1 MSEIR
6 KILDAAEIARVQQQA
21 QQVAN
26 SAKGSIGSNTFVF
39 YAGFDGTNNNR
50 DNLSL
55 SRDKQSTAVGLLT
68 QKAEALQ
75 DINSN
80 IVARYYAGPGT
91 ETSVSGSSLLP
102 GAVTAEA
109 LRTAENAYK
118 DFRDEALSWLK
129 SNPGGTVSVMDVSF
143 SRGVV
148 ASVAFKQLV
157 YQRGLSTADGQVLVE
172 PGHVQFAPSLM
183 IEPVATGAFGNLALP
198 PGAAEHTTVVRAEN
212 EQRSAFKAADFSDPA
227 VTYIGVTGNH
237 GDAGAFYDEGL
248 GGIYV
253 DKYADYF
260 RKAGLALGSLPV
272 ERVYNGTESV
282 VIHAETTIYGLPWPT
297 YEGPRQTDLVA
308 SPGLIQRFDDG
319 SLLVVF
325 DDLKG
330 NRIYAAKDSSGKW
343 SDVDVVPAS
352 QAKQSELQAEAALA
366 GLDLIESIRHHNK
379 VGTASAVLR
388 LTEAARR
395 SADLAPLPELQA
407 AGGALM
413 ILGAL
418 DGLQNGTDAQKFA
431 SAARMVLG
439 ANEVA
444 KAINDGKGFLDGGTG
459 FTPLNVAG
467 GIVAIASLDATLKSG
482 NPFAIASSFMTL
494 TNAAITTGMVSSS
507 TVAGAFGTTAFS
519 QTAMF
524 GPQAMICM
532 AIASMLFS
540 SLFASETKYPSP
552 PPAGQGEVGV
562 LSDGSL
568 GMLIKDTQGK
578 AYQTRKLT
586 GEVFSNTGK
595 ATDGQN
601 WGMGAD
607 LLGGRMSSL
616 IADLK
621 VQATK
626 DGTHLILERLPSLS
640 VHAYPSFDRNG
651 VDNFFFGIHFKDP
664 GTGAQQM
671 AAVANSDVGRQFKEI
686 AAYAGVAVGATE
698 WAQIQAKRAAGDV
711 YATETEGQFVD
722 RLSGPSQAERLVLK
736 QLAEKNKQAYID
748 TYGVLTKAQADAQEA
763 SNRQSYSLLT
773 LDLEGNGIVRK
784 TQQTAGMKLEDL
796 QADTTK
802 GVSRFDVDNDG
813 FMELTEWVGS
823 KEAIL
828 GLDRNG
834 DGVLNTAEEL
844 FSGGELSDA
853 AENLG
858 LKRLAFF
865 DANKD
870 GKLDALDPYF
880 KSFKLWLDINGD
892 ARTGVGELYGLAE
905 TGVKSIHVGT
915 GAVSFTDGQTIALQK
930 TQLNADVRG
939 VAVSG
944 VSDGKGGVRAG
955 QYMVHQ
961 EGKDAELNLTAD
973 ASSDLSGILKLFKP
987 NSNLSD
993 TEKAELK
1000 ALATKYGVDLS
1011 NPAALLGLGGGG
1023 NMAGGPSSTTVAAG
1037 DVFTISKAPNAEE
1050 IKQALRAF
1058 FTNINHD
1065 PDAGPNLVNHVLA
1078 GQEDTQFKIK
1088 TADLLAGLP
1097 GVKLVSVQEARRG
1110 AVRLDANG
1118 DVVFDPLANQNGTG
1132 YFTYTAKDSQGRL
1145 STAMVWLTIASVND
1159 TPAVLADTF
1168 SVKED
1173 NILTLAVSQLLA
1185 NDTDA
1190 DIATDANEKLSI
1202 TAVGKAN
1209 HGTVKLVNGQVV
1221 FKADADYQGL
1231 ASFEYSVSDVA
1242 GATATATASVT
1253 VVGENDAPVLAGSVN
1268 KILAKPDTLLRIEA
1282 ATLLAYVKDAD
1293 LAYGDSLRLK
1303 QILSVSAGNA
1313 WQQKDGSVLFKA
1325 GILGDALLKF
1335 EVTDSQ
1341 GSTLV
1346 VPITINVA
1354 ASNAAAKAVL
1364 PGLDQAT
1371 EDTAVRIGSTQVI
1384 ASVVSATNGAAFIDQ
1399 DGSMVF
1405 TPRQNYNGLAQVVY
1419 AVRNADGS
1427 TSQKTVDFTIIAVN
1441 DAPVVVRAL
1450 DVQAMDEDGRLTVS
1464 QASLLA
1470 TVDDVDIATNGQ
1482 KLRVTKVSDGVN
1494 GAVALDANGNVVFTP
1509 NKDFNGAARFTYW
1522 VSDDAGI
1529 TVAAQA
1535 SVTVRAVNDAP
1546 TPFALRFDL
1555 MEDERRTFS
1564 NASLIANAELVDI
1577 DTKTNGDVLR
1587 VTAVS
1592 MDAANAGKGTVS
1604 VDTAG
1609 NVSFI
1614 PRANYY
1620 GAVSFSYTVTD
1631 SAGAKGQNTV
1641 TLNIAAVNDA
1651 PVANNSSM
1659 SLSAGVEDNVKVI
1672 SFAELVRNFT
1682 DVDGDALTVKSV
1694 TAAYG
1699 GSVTIAGGQVLF
1711 TPVKDFNGMGSF
1723 SYTVADPYGATAS
1736 SSATVAF
1743 ANTNDAPVAAYKW
1756 IDGRAYEDTPLYIS
1770 FSELTSG
1777 AYDVDG
1783 DAVSLQSVRGL
1794 SNGSAWI
1801 DWNSRQVV
1809 FLGGSNVNGWS
1820 GFDYTLSDPSG
1831 ATSTQRVDVKVIA
1844 VNDNP
1849 TVRAVTGY
1857 SIWEDGYWANNSQD
1871 SNYSAPVRLTNF
1883 LSSIGAADVDGN
1895 TLSFNEFWS
1904 ANHIN
1909 SIWRDGNDLMLSLE
1923 NNYNGAA
1930 GFAYR
1935 VRDNQGGWAD
1945 GQVHLTVAPQND
1957 RPLLVGLP
1965 GWYAGNARTN
1975 PLGGNINS
1983 QIYGVDIDS
1992 PLENLS
1998 ACIGYQPVHGD
2009 ASLNRTT
2016 YEEWRGKLLSTGTLP
2031 ATWDLTYANRYGD
2044 EASRN
2049 VSFAVDVWDEQGGWA
2064 RQYVETYHQGT
2075 RASRGGK
2082 PVAID
2087 LNGDGIKYTNLDDSK
2102 VLFDINGDGVKDL
2115 LSWTAADDG
2124 MIAFDKNGDGLI
2136 QDLDELSF
2144 LSYLTGSMTDLEGLS
2159 GFDTDKDGK
2168 LTAKDALWSKFGVWQ
2183 DKNQDGVTDA
2193 GEFKGL
2199 QAWGIESLDLSSDQ
2213 MMDQVGDVYIMGKST
2228 FQRTDGS
2235 KGEIADAAFR
2245 YLDAADTSGVSKA
2258 KTFNIDIEGVIRKRL
2273 EDAHN
2278 KGASDAELNTMLQRF
2293 IADVANAGRKNV
2305 EVQGDEAIPWTDAMY
2320 ADPASLH
2327 AAMKQQ
2333 ALAA

>member
-1 MSEIR
+1 MTTSIQ
-6 KILDAAEIARVQQQA
+6 KDAALSSLATLAYKDEAYLRNAANIPTGWVYQKTEVNGPFAAAIFKNSTTGEVAVAFRGTDGVKDGGAGLSILAGTWNAQFQNGMDLINKISGDRDYFPKGFNRANLLVTGHSLGGAIAQVVSQA
-21 QQVAN
+21 YGLDGSTIDPGAASRIVNTAEFKAAAMAAGLPPGGLGIVSSFTNHVA
-26 SAKGSIGSNTFVF
+26 
-39 YAGFDGTNNNR
+39 
-50 DNLSL
+50 
-55 SRDKQSTAVGLLT
+55 
-68 QKAEALQ
+68 
-75 DINSN
+75 INS
-80 IVARYYAGPGT
+80 I
-91 ETSVSGSSLLP
+91 VSGGTGAHLGKTSLLP
-102 GAVTAEA
+102 SVEFSSAQGAMAFLLGAINPIAGFAYVVGADQFGNKHSSAQLSQALGLMAGLDTGATSGGMVLSPVVLRWELDRQTRQEKPVYSQTEFVLKDANGNAVNKFKFSGSGTDRELEVLDSNGDRQSIVTQSATGVVTVNAIRGGSIRINTGVSQSVNSDGCVTTTYSDAQGTVFKTETLSESTLSTGQTVTVTETVNHLAKGTDIASSKTLATAGGAKIINSTTAEGHIQEETYATVNGKQA
-109 LRTAENAYK
+109 LQSSKTLSYSQAERDTA
-118 DFRDEALSWLK
+118 AL
-129 SNPGGTVSVMDVSF
+129 DVS
-143 SRGVV
+143 
-148 ASVAFKQLV
+148 
-157 YQRGLSTADGQVLVE
+157 
-172 PGHVQFAPSLM
+172 
-183 IEPVATGAFGNLALP
+183 
-198 PGAAEHTTVVRAEN
+198 
-212 EQRSAFKAADFSDPA
+212 
-227 VTYIGVTGNH
+227 
-237 GDAGAFYDEGL
+237 
-248 GGIYV
+248 
-253 DKYADYF
+253 
-260 RKAGLALGSLPV
+260 
-272 ERVYNGTESV
+272 
-282 VIHAETTIYGLPWPT
+282 
-297 YEGPRQTDLVA
+297 
-308 SPGLIQRFDDG
+308 
-319 SLLVVF
+319 
-325 DDLKG
+325 
-330 NRIYAAKDSSGKW
+330 
-343 SDVDVVPAS
+343 
-352 QAKQSELQAEAALA
+352 LA
-366 GLDLIESIRHHNK
+366 GLEFMQALRSGNK
-379 VGTASAVLR
+379 
-388 LTEAARR
+388 
-395 SADLAPLPELQA
+395 LQA
-407 AGGALM
+407 AGSLIRLVNNAEIASNKM
-413 ILGAL
+413 PTLGAIGTGFAGAVSLISAL
-418 DGLQNGTDAQKFA
+418 DSWGNA
-431 SAARMVLG
+431 SDGERIALTARAVLG
-439 ANEVA
+439 ANDIARSLSV
-444 KAINDGKGFLDGGTG
+444 DGKTGFLESGPALGA
-459 FTPLNVAG
+459 LQ
-467 GIVAIASLDATLKSG
+467 GIVALASLDATLKSG

-607 LLGGRMSSL
+607 LLGGRMGSL

-1023 NMAGGPSSTTVAAG
+1023 NMAGGPSSTTAAAG

-1065 PDAGPNLVNHVLA
+1065 PDAGPNLANHVLA

-1088 TADLLAGLP
+1088 TADLLAGLT

-1159 TPAVLADTF
+1159 TPVALADTF

-1325 GILGDALLKF
+1325 GTLGDALLKF

-1957 RPLLVGLP
+1957 RPSLVGLP

-2102 VLFDINGDGVKDL
+2102 VLFDISSVPTF
-2115 LSWTAADDG
+2115 SH
-2124 MIAFDKNGDGLI
+2124 
-2136 QDLDELSF
+2136 Q
-2144 LSYLTGSMTDLEGLS
+2144 
-2159 GFDTDKDGK
+2159 GF
-2168 LTAKDALWSKFGVWQ
+2168 
-2183 DKNQDGVTDA
+2183 
-2193 GEFKGL
+2193 
-2199 QAWGIESLDLSSDQ
+2199 
-2213 MMDQVGDVYIMGKST
+2213 
-2228 FQRTDGS
+2228 
-2235 KGEIADAAFR
+2235 
-2245 YLDAADTSGVSKA
+2245 VS
-2258 KTFNIDIEGVIRKRL
+2258 
-2273 EDAHN
+2273 
-2278 KGASDAELNTMLQRF
+2278 
-2293 IADVANAGRKNV
+2293 
-2305 EVQGDEAIPWTDAMY
+2305 
-2320 ADPASLH
+2320 
-2327 AAMKQQ
+2327 
-2333 ALAA
+2333 